1 MNKELI
7 LAFKDEFDYWLKDGR
22 VLLGNTVDGKINW
35 IEYVSPFEVL
45 KGITID
51 SEKELIV
58 IMNDEYVELRKA
70 LAEGKTIQLN
80 EAEKFSDSKRGWVDL
95 SCTSLG
101 MARQLFPVNYYRI
114 KEEPK
119 YNIGDWVVLH
129 FSHLEDK
136 DDCPTQI
143 RGIKDGVYYNDAE
156 CTSPIEEG
164 TDWYIIGYWKPK
176 AGDRCYFYNRGIKHL
191 GTFMG
196 MNGNFYLGNIQDYYE
211 AGFLN
216 CEPAL
221 SNVQFNKAVPRKK
234 LDRIRRG
241 DVCWYPSIGDGGV
254 RVGRVFE
261 VNDTHI
267 IFNTGSVVKR
277 EYVYLFN
284 GDIPLDIIEELNK
297 EKFKGN

>member
-7 LAFKDEFDYWLKDGR
+7 LAFKDEFDYWVRGGK
-22 VLLGNTVDGKINW
+22 LLGRFNYTNIKNYKPEPWFEFEEIKW
-35 IEYVSPFEVL
+35 SLASFEYL
-45 KGITID
+45 NIIID
-51 SEKELIV
+51 
-58 IMNDEYVELRKA
+58 DEYVEFRKA
-70 LAEGKTIQLN
+70 VADGKTVQCQNRFAGEWIDIPDV
-80 EAEKFSDSKRGWVDL
+80 KFYGKPSD
-95 SCTSLG
+95 
-101 MARQLFPVNYYRI
+101 YRV
-114 KEEPK
+114 KPDEPK
-119 YNIGDWVVLH
+119 YEIGDWVVLH

-143 RGIKDGVYYNDAE
+143 RGIKDGVYYNDAD

-164 TDWYIIGYWKPK
+164 TEWYIIGYWKPK
-176 AGDRCYFYNRGIKHL
+176 AGERCYFYNRGIKNL
-191 GTFMG
+191 GTFLG

-221 SNVQFNKAVPRKK
+221 SNVQFNKVVPRKK

-254 RVGRVFE
+254 RVGRVLE

-267 IFNTGSVVKR
+267 TFNTGSIVKR
-277 EYVYLFN
+277 EYVYLFK

-297 EKFKGN
+297 EKFRDN

>member
-7 LAFKDEFDYWLKDGR
+7 LKFKDEFDYWVRGGK
-22 VLLGNTVDGKINW
+22 LLGRFNYTNIKNYKPEPW
-35 IEYVSPFEVL
+35 FEFEEIKWSL
-45 KGITID
+45 ASFDYLDIIID
-51 SEKELIV
+51 
-58 IMNDEYVELRKA
+58 DEYVEFRKA
-70 LAEGKTIQLN
+70 VADGKTVQCQNRFAGDWIDIPDV
-80 EAEKFSDSKRGWVDL
+80 KFYGKPSD
-95 SCTSLG
+95 
-101 MARQLFPVNYYRI
+101 YRV
-114 KEEPK
+114 KPDEPK
-119 YNIGDWVVLH
+119 YKIGDWVVIH

-143 RGIKDGVYYNDAE
+143 RGIKDGVYYNDAG

-176 AGDRCYFYNRGIKHL
+176 AGERCYFYNRGIKHL

-221 SNVQFNKAVPRKK
+221 SNVQFNKVVPRKK

-254 RVGRVFE
+254 RVGRVLE

-267 IFNTGSVVKR
+267 TFNTGSIVKR
-277 EYVYLFN
+277 DYVYLFN

-297 EKFKGN
+297 EKFRVN

>member
-7 LAFKDEFDYWLKDGR
+7 LKFKDEFDYWVRGGK
-22 VLLGNTVDGKINW
+22 LLGRFNYTNIKNYKPEPW
-35 IEYVSPFEVL
+35 FEFEEIKWSL
-45 KGITID
+45 ASFDYLDIIID
-51 SEKELIV
+51 
-58 IMNDEYVELRKA
+58 DEYVEFRKA
-70 LAEGKTIQLN
+70 VADGKTVQCQN
-80 EAEKFSDSKRGWVDL
+80 RFAGDWVDIPDVKFYGKP
-95 SCTSLG
+95 SD
-101 MARQLFPVNYYRI
+101 YRV
-114 KEEPK
+114 KPDAPK
-119 YNIGDWVVLH
+119 YKIGDWVVIH

-143 RGIKDGVYYNDAE
+143 RGIKDGVYYNDAG

-176 AGDRCYFYNRGIKHL
+176 AGERCYFYNRGIKHL

-211 AGFLN
+211 AGFLH

-221 SNVQFNKAVPRKK
+221 SNVQFNKVVPRKK

-254 RVGRVFE
+254 RVGRVLE

-267 IFNTGSVVKR
+267 TFNTGSIVKR
-277 EYVYLFN
+277 DYVYLFN

-297 EKFKGN
+297 EKFRVN

>member
-7 LAFKDEFDYWLKDGR
+7 LAFKDEFDYWVRGGK
-22 VLLGNTVDGKINW
+22 LLGRFNYTNIKNYKPEPW
-35 IEYVSPFEVL
+35 FEFEEIKWSL
-45 KGITID
+45 ASFQYLNIIID
-51 SEKELIV
+51 
-58 IMNDEYVELRKA
+58 DEYVEFRKA
-70 LAEGKTIQLN
+70 VADGKTVQCQNRFAGEWIDIPDV
-80 EAEKFSDSKRGWVDL
+80 KFYGKPSD
-95 SCTSLG
+95 
-101 MARQLFPVNYYRI
+101 YRI

-119 YNIGDWVVLH
+119 YEIGDWVVLH

-164 TDWYIIGYWKPK
+164 TEWYIIGYWKPK
-176 AGDRCYFYNRGIKHL
+176 AGERCYFYNRGIKHL
-191 GTFMG
+191 GTFLG

-221 SNVQFNKAVPRKK
+221 SNVQFNKVVPRKK

-254 RVGRVFE
+254 RVGRVLE
-261 VNDTHI
+261 VTDTHI
-267 IFNTGSVVKR
+267 TFNTGSIVKR
-277 EYVYLFN
+277 DYVYLFN

-297 EKFKGN
+297 EKFRDN